1 MKKKGVIL
9 NVLLTVIILFP
20 ILFQVVHIYEHH
32 SEQNQNKQE
41 VVTYSN
47 NENQLTAD
55 QTVSDNC
62 FVCDYKFTVHT
73 VGSIAIY
80 TFFIG
85 CFIAATLLFYSPKPV
100 AFYAGS
106 LFSLR
111 APPQF

>member
-9 NVLLTVIILFP
+9 NVLLTLIILFP

-41 VVTYSN
+41 VVTSTSS
-47 NENQLTAD
+47 EDQLTAD
-55 QTVSDNC
+55 HTVSDNC

-73 VGSIAIY
+73 VASIAIY

-85 CFIAATLLFYSPKPV
+85 CFVATSLLFYSPKPV